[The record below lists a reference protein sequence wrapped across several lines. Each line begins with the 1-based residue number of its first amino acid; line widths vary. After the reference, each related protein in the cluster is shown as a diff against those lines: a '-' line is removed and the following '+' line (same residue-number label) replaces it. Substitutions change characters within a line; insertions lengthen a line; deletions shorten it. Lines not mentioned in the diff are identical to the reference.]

1 MKTIRS
7 IAALQEEIREAHR
20 RGESVGFVP
29 TMGYFHEGHL
39 SLMRRARQ
47 ENGLVVVSLFV
58 NSLQFGPNEDF
69 AKYPRDLDRDAQ
81 MAEGTGVDLLFHP
94 EAAEM
99 YPEGFQTTVTVGE
112 LTEGLCG
119 ASRPGHFQGVAT
131 VVLKLFHIVQPDRA
145 YFGEKDAQQ
154 LRVIR
159 RMARDLNL
167 GLAVVGCPIVRE
179 PDGLALS
186 SRNIFL
192 APAERQAALVLYRT
206 LQRAGELLA
215 AGERDST
222 ALRRELLTVLDGEP
236 LAELDYLAIV
246 DSDTLQP
253 RQPLAGTIL
262 VALAVRIGKTR
273 LIDNRTFAITN

>member
-7 IAALQEEIREAHR
+7 IAALQEEIREARR

-39 SLMRRARQ
+39 SLMRRARR

-222 ALRRELLTVLDGEP
+222 ALRRELFTVLDGEP

-273 LIDNRTFAITN
+273 LIDNLTFAITN